1 MPKRNSRRLSKRRA
15 YSKKIQSRSR
25 STSRSRSRRLR
36 SRSTSRS
43 TSRSRIRRSRSRRM
57 QKGSGWAGW
66 VCPSAKPNPF
76 YSRAHQIPLIS
87 EMGDHNP
94 YV

>member
-15 YSKKIQSRSR
+15 YSKKIQRK
-25 STSRSRSRRLR
+25 STSRSRRA
-36 SRSTSRS
+36 RSTFRN
-43 TSRSRIRRSRSRRM
+43 RIRRSRSRRM

>member
-15 YSKKIQSRSR
+15 YSKKNQSRSR
-25 STSRSRSRRLR
+25 STSRSRRSKSRSR
-36 SRSTSRS
+36 SRSTS
-43 TSRSRIRRSRSRRM
+43 RRSRSRRM

>member
-15 YSKKIQSRSR
+15 YSKKNQRKR
-25 STSRSRSRRLR
+25 
-36 SRSTSRS
+36 TSRS
-43 TSRSRIRRSRSRRM
+43 TSRSRRARSTSRRSRRM